1 MPLMKDNQ
9 PNNDNRLP
17 DEQISGRA
25 AHRLIPD
32 FMKVLMG
39 HRYRP
44 ATLLI
49 VTALILIGIGY
60 YWTHWRKSPVQD
72 GLRALRRSYRHSRPL
87 EARITGDFAYQP
99 YEAKRGGAV
108 NSEIDRDQLNYALA
122 ELTRAVASQPTTEAR
137 HALGRLYLLDDKF
150 ERAEEQL
157 TLALGGAP
165 REARL
170 HTDLA
175 TLYYE
180 RSKYADQLPLLS
192 KALEH
197 YNSAIGIEPQLVEA
211 LFNRALCREQMGLFT
226 DAKVDWERYLQYDP
240 RSPWSMEAREHLKKL
255 EERVIGRADPNK
267 GVQAEFRAAAK
278 AGDEAAMR
286 RLITGHFITVSRMAT
301 GELFDE
307 YLKTSLSGETENA
320 SAYLKA
326 LVYAGQLANE
336 IKGDRFIAD
345 AIDFASQG
353 SLAVKQSLQE
363 VRSMLRQAD
372 QALAQGSI
380 DAAFNFY
387 SSARRA
393 AKQIGDQCHEEIAA
407 FNLARYYNSRS
418 DHQELSVVIR
428 QLLANTEVRRH
439 RQLQSQA
446 LTALVNS
453 YLGSMEI
460 SRALDLSLQA
470 AEIAKELDDVD
481 TGINSLR
488 YAGIAYARIGDYE
501 RAIGKN
507 FEAISLLR
515 NHPVTPLRA
524 AQTYGYMGETLFR
537 MGNYTGAL
545 DYHLESL
552 RVAERS
558 NNPMI
563 VAGVVGRL
571 GLNCWKLGRDEEA
584 MRYLNDAITRA
595 EKIEDQTAR
604 SLLQLDA
611 YTTLGDF
618 SLSQNRPDKA
628 IAAYQLAIKTTGE
641 INNRTYLSAI
651 HEGLAAAYLAQGK
664 VAEAEAELQISIRLA
679 ERDRRQIND
688 ARGRSV
694 FLASRQNVY
703 YSMMDFQLSAKRDP
717 AQAFNYAEVSKSR
730 DLLDALTGPNSPS
743 QRDGQMTL
751 TLLNSARPLSLKQVQ
766 RALPAGAQL
775 VEFAV
780 AQNRLMVWLVTRDKL
795 FSESVNVS
803 SARLRQIVTDYLAE
817 LRARR
822 NTEILNRRASDLY
835 QLLISPI
842 SAQLDRSRELYIVP
856 DGVLLQLPFAALV
869 SPETQ
874 RYLVEDFSLTINPS
888 ASVLVQTMALSR
900 SKNSSAAEALLG
912 LSNPRFNPKRFPNL
926 PVLPSTE
933 EEVARVKSRYA
944 RARFLNQEHA
954 TESDL
959 VSQMGNYEIVHLAT
973 HVVIDEQ
980 SPLLSSIVL
989 ADESGQTP
997 KSIRQRN
1004 LIADGALQAY
1014 EIYQLKMTRT
1024 RLIILSGCR
1033 SALGSYARGEALSG
1047 LAQAFFAAGVPSV
1060 IASLWDVDDEST
1072 SELMQFFHDYHH
1084 LKQRSLGEALRRAQC
1099 SMIQSTDPK
1108 HRHPYHWAAFLL
1120 AGNSSQ

>member
-9 PNNDNRLP
+9 PNNGNRIP
-17 DEQISGRA
+17 DQKISGRA

-32 FMKVLMG
+32 FMGVLMSR
-39 HRYRP
+39 RYRP
-44 ATLLI
+44 AMLLI
-49 VTALILIGIGY
+49 VAASILIGIGY
-60 YWTHWRKSPVQD
+60 YWTQWRNSPVQD
-72 GLRALRRSYRHSRPL
+72 GLKALRRSYRHSRPL
-87 EARITGDFAYQP
+87 EARVTGDFAYQP
-99 YEAKRGGAV
+99 YEAKRGGPV
-108 NSEIDRDQLNYALA
+108 SSEIDHDQFSYALA

-170 HTDLA
+170 HADLA

-180 RSKYADQLPLLS
+180 RSKYANQLALLS

-197 YNSAIGIEPQLVEA
+197 YNSAIGIEPRLVEA
-211 LFNRALCREQMGLFT
+211 LFNRALCRERMGLFT
-226 DAKVDWERYLQYDP
+226 DARADWERYLQYDT
-240 RSPWSMEAREHLKKL
+240 RSPWAGEAREHLKNL
-255 EERVIGRADPNK
+255 EERVIGTADSDK
-267 GVQAEFRAAAK
+267 RVQAEFRTAART
-278 AGDEAAMR
+278 GDEKAMR
-286 RLITGHFITVSRMAT
+286 RLMTGHFIVVSRMAT
-301 GELFDE
+301 GELYDE
-307 YLKTSLSGETENA
+307 YLRTSLGGETESA

-326 LVYAGQLANE
+326 LIYTGQLADE

-345 AIDFASQG
+345 AVNFASQG
-353 SLAVKQSLQE
+353 SPAVKQSLKE

-372 QALAQGSI
+372 QSLARGSI

-387 SSARRA
+387 LTARRA

-407 FNLARYYNSRS
+407 FNLARYYNSRN
-418 DHQELSVVIR
+418 DHEGLSVVIR
-428 QLLANTEVRRH
+428 QLLANTEDRRH
-439 RQLQSQA
+439 RQLQAQA
-446 LTALVNS
+446 LAALVNA

-460 SRALDLSLQA
+460 SRALELSLRA
-470 AEIAKELDDVD
+470 AEIAKELNDVD

-501 RAIGKN
+501 RAIEKN

-515 NHPVTPLRA
+515 NYPVTPLRA

-537 MGNYTGAL
+537 MGNYSGAL

-571 GLNCWKLGRDEEA
+571 GLNCWKLGRNEDA
-584 MRYLNDAITRA
+584 IRYLNDAITRA
-595 EKIEDQTAR
+595 ERIEDQTAR
-604 SLLQLDA
+604 QLLQLDA
-611 YTTLGDF
+611 YATLGDF

-628 IAAYQLAIKTTGE
+628 IAAYQLAIKISGE

-664 VAEAEAELQISIRLA
+664 VAEAEAELQVSIRLA

-703 YSMMDFQLSAKRDP
+703 YSMMDFQLRTKRDP

-730 DLLDALTGPNSPS
+730 DLLDALTGPNNPQQS
-743 QRDGQMTL
+743 DGRVTL
-751 TLLNSARPLSLKQVQ
+751 TLLNSARPLTLKEVQ
-766 RALPAGAQL
+766 RVLPANAQL
-775 VEFAV
+775 VEYAV
-780 AQNRLMVWLVTRDKL
+780 AQDRLMVWLVTRDKVI
-795 FSESVNVS
+795 SEGVDVG
-803 SARLRQIVTDYLAE
+803 ATRLRQMINDYLTD

-822 NTEILNRRASDLY
+822 NTEILNHRASDLY
-835 QLLISPI
+835 RLLISPLA
-842 SAQLDRSRELYIVP
+842 SQLDRSRELLIVP
-856 DGVLLQLPFAALV
+856 DSVLFQLPFAALV

-874 RYLVEDFSLTINPS
+874 RYLVEDFSLTVNPS

-900 SKNSSAAEALLG
+900 SKKSGANEALFG

-926 PVLPSTE
+926 PALPSSE
-933 EEVARVKSRYA
+933 EEVTRVKSKYA

-954 TESDL
+954 TESAL
-959 VSQMGNYEIVHLAT
+959 VGQIGNYEIVHLAT
-973 HVVIDEQ
+973 HVIIDEQ
-980 SPLLSSIVL
+980 APLLSSIVL
-989 ADESGQTP
+989 ADERDQPPRSL
-997 KSIRQRN
+997 RQRD

-1014 EIYQLKMTRT
+1014 EIYRLKMTRT
-1024 RLIILSGCR
+1024 RLIVLSGCR
-1033 SALGSYARGEALSG
+1033 SALGSSARGEALSG

-1072 SELMQFFHDYHH
+1072 SELMQTFHDFYR
-1084 LKQRSLGEALRRAQC
+1084 LRQRSFSEALRRAQC
-1099 SMIQSTDPK
+1099 SMIQSADPK

-1120 AGNSSQ
+1120 AGNSHR